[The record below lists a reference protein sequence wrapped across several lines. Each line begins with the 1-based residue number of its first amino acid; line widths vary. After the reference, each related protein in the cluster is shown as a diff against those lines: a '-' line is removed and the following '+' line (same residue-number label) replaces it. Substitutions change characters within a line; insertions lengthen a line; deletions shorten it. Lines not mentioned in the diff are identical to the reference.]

1 MPERQPIPAIE
12 DEFSD
17 ASLGDPRRTQRL
29 VTVAAGL
36 AQRPSGSFP
45 EAAESDAALEGTYRL
60 LNNEAVKAEAIF
72 AVHQRRSRQRAQ
84 AHEQVLVVHD
94 TTTFTFEG
102 EPRKGL
108 GPILHKHGAR
118 GFFAHVALLVS
129 PQRQPLGVIGY
140 EHFCRTQQSKSKRS
154 RKTRMADPENE
165 NKRWWNLVHKT
176 QQQLPHGPR
185 ALHVMDREADSYAL
199 LAQLQEHQ
207 YSFVI
212 RLCSDRVLAPVDGD
226 TEEPLRLSQ
235 WMASLEHVAERD
247 VQLQKRASKLPKTR
261 KIHPPRKD
269 RKARLLIS
277 AASVQIQRPARLH
290 QDAPQTLSLNVVR
303 VYEPD
308 PPANEDP
315 VQWTLLTSEP
325 IETAA
330 DVERIVDAY
339 RCRWVIEEYFKALK
353 TGCAFEKRQLES
365 LDALLRALAIFIPI
379 AWRLLLLRSM
389 AHQQPDTPADF
400 ALTKGQLAI
409 LCTRPKHPL
418 APNATVAQALL
429 AIAALGGHI
438 KNNGAPG
445 WQTLGRGFEKLL
457 WMELG
462 WAAAQPQTSDQS

>member
-1 MPERQPIPAIE
+1 
-12 DEFSD
+12 
-17 ASLGDPRRTQRL
+17 
-29 VTVAAGL
+29 
-36 AQRPSGSFP
+36 
-45 EAAESDAALEGTYRL
+45 
-60 LNNEAVKAEAIF
+60 
-72 AVHQRRSRQRAQ
+72 
-84 AHEQVLVVHD
+84 
-94 TTTFTFEG
+94 
-102 EPRKGL
+102 
-108 GPILHKHGAR
+108 
-118 GFFAHVALLVS
+118 
-129 PQRQPLGVIGY
+129 
-140 EHFCRTQQSKSKRS
+140 
-154 RKTRMADPENE
+154 
-165 NKRWWNLVHKT
+165 
-176 QQQLPHGPR
+176 
-185 ALHVMDREADSYAL
+185 
-199 LAQLQEHQ
+199 
-207 YSFVI
+207 VI

-226 TEEPLRLSQ
+226 TEDPLRLSQ
-235 WMASLEHVAERD
+235 WMTSLEHVAERE
-247 VQLQKRASKLPKTR
+247 VMLQKRASKLPKTR

-269 RKARLLIS
+269 RNARLLIS

-303 VYEPD
+303 VYEPE
-308 PPANEDP
+308 PPAGEDP

-325 IETAA
+325 IATTA

-400 ALTKGQLAI
+400 ALTKGQFAI

-438 KNNGAPG
+438 KNNGHPG
-445 WQTLGRGFEKLL
+445 WQTVGRGFEKLL

-462 WAAAQPQTSDQS
+462 WAAAQRQTSDQS